1 MKALKKFPVAVLL
14 TALVILGCAVYGRAE
29 YLAELR
35 QASASYGQW
44 IDDEAGVLSDS
55 VKQQLAAYNQSWDE
69 NYSSIIALV
78 VVDNVGYDNLEEYL
92 YDRAEEWELSSWDMI
107 LVLDVNDQSCWMD
120 CGDDVYEYLESGQ
133 ITDYLNEYLYD
144 DFMAGNYGKGLLA
157 LYGAWDEWYDQV
169 GSGQSGY
176 SPESYDPGYQTYSSG
191 GGAVMAIIILIIL
204 LIIVLSVIDNIR
216 MAAYR
221 SRYYGMGVP
230 PVVFR
235 PILFW
240 HRPGWGWYNRHWHGP
255 GGPHGPGPGGPHGPG
270 PGRGPG
276 PGPGRGP
283 GGFGGSGGSFG
294 GGHGSGFGG
303 GSRGGGFGGGSR
315 GGGFGGGHGGGFGGG
330 SRGGGFGGHR

>member
-1 MKALKKFPVAVLL
+1 MKLLKKFPIAVVIA
-14 TALVILGCAVYGRAE
+14 ALVIVGCAVYGQAE
-29 YLAELR
+29 YRSELR

-55 VKQQLAAYNQSWDE
+55 VEQQLSAYNQSWDKA
-69 NYSSIIALV
+69 YSSIIALV
-78 VVDNVGYDNLEEYL
+78 VVDDVGYDNLEDYL
-92 YDRAEEWELSSWDMI
+92 YERAEEWELSSWDMI

-120 CGDDVYEYLESGQ
+120 CGDDIYEYMDAGQ
-133 ITDYLNEYLYD
+133 ISDYLDEYLYD

-157 LYGAWDEWYDQV
+157 LYGAWDNWYEQV
-169 GSGQSGY
+169 GSGQNSNMPAVN
-176 SPESYDPGYQTYSSG
+176 SPGYQLQRYG
-191 GGAVMAIIILIIL
+191 GGFATFMIVIFIIL
-204 LIIVLSVIDNIR
+204 LIVILSIIDSIR

-221 SRYYGMGVP
+221 TRYYGMGVP
-230 PVVFR
+230 PIPFR

-255 GGPHGPGPGGPHGPG
+255 GGPHGPGHGPGGPGGPG
-270 PGRGPG
+270 APKG

-294 GGHGSGFGG
+294 GGTRGGGFSS

-315 GGGFGGGHGGGFGGG
+315 GGGHGGGFGGG
-330 SRGGGFGGHR
+330 SRGGGFGGRR